1 MKKIGL
7 TGGIGVGKTYVSN
20 IFEQMGIPI
29 FNSDEQA
36 KRCMVEDVNLIDDVK
51 LAFGENMYLRGILQ
65 KEVLANIVFKNSN
78 ALTKLNAL
86 VHPIVKKKFEDWC
99 NMQSTSLVIKEAAIL
114 FESDSHL
121 DLDAVI
127 CVSAPESLRIARLK
141 KRDGCSDMDLKN
153 RMKKQMNQV
162 QKEELAD
169 FVIINDEETLLL
181 PQIVNFLKEME

>member
-7 TGGIGVGKTYVSN
+7 TGGIGVGKTYVSK

>member
-7 TGGIGVGKTYVSN
+7 TGGIGVGKTYVSK

-51 LAFGENMYLRGILQ
+51 LAFGENIYLRGILQ

-169 FVIINDEETLLL
+169 FVIINDEEKLLL

>member
-1 MKKIGL
+1 
-7 TGGIGVGKTYVSN
+7 
-20 IFEQMGIPI
+20 
-29 FNSDEQA
+29 
-36 KRCMVEDVNLIDDVK
+36 MVEDVNLIDDVK
-51 LAFGENMYLRGILQ
+51 LAFGENIYLRGILQ

-169 FVIINDEETLLL
+169 FVIINDEEKLLL

>member
-7 TGGIGVGKTYVSN
+7 TGGIGVGKTYVSK

-51 LAFGENMYLRGILQ
+51 LTFGENIYLRGILQ

-127 CVSAPESLRIARLK
+127 CVSAPESLRITRLK

>member
-7 TGGIGVGKTYVSN
+7 TGGIGVGKTYVSK

-51 LAFGENMYLRGILQ
+51 LTFGENIYLRGILQ

>member
-7 TGGIGVGKTYVSN
+7 TGGIGVGKTYVSK

-51 LAFGENMYLRGILQ
+51 LTFGENIYLRGILQ

-153 RMKKQMNQV
+153 RMKKQMHQV